1 MPEGTSRTLKFL
13 MWVTG
18 ILTPVVVLIGV
29 GLINMNSNIA
39 VAQANDKTNEKEHAR
54 YEKAIALVPEI
65 AARLKE
71 MDKTQQESNLIHREF
86 LEYMKADAVD
96 DAKSHHS
103 HRGRD
108 GQ

>member
-18 ILTPVVVLIGV
+18 ILTPVVVLIGA
-29 GLINMNSNIA
+29 GLINMNSDVA
-39 VAQANDKTNEKEHAR
+39 VAQANDTTNEKEHAR
-54 YEKAIALVPEI
+54 YEKAIALVPDI

-71 MDKTQQESNLIHREF
+71 MDKTQQESNKIHREF

-96 DAKSHHS
+96 DARSHHT